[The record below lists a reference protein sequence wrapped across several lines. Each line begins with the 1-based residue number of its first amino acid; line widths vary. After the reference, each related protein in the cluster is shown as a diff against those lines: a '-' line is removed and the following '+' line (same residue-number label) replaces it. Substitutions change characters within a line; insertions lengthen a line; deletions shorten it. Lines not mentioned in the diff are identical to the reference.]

1 MPVQLPPFNNIVNLP
16 TAPQDLP
23 DDHDVRAAHE
33 YVKSTDIAWG
43 NSRLGDESHVAAAVA
58 YEHSVLAAYCGGAAA
73 PPWFADALREGLK
86 DIKQDIQ
93 GIQEDIDTIK
103 GDVRTLMNRTLRA
116 SCSQPRSAHNLQCGD
131 GTARNFETLPFR
143 DGKEPSAQDLPALD
157 TLNAI
162 LQLSPE
168 QSKLYYK
175 APRACLT
182 CTQSC
187 LSATPNLAFC
197 PYLVSKRL

>member
-86 DIKQDIQ
+86 DIKRDIQ

-103 GDVRTLMNRTLRA
+103 GDVRTLMNRTLK
-116 SCSQPRSAHNLQCGD
+116 SQLLAAKAHNLQCGD

-157 TLNAI
+157 TLNDI

-175 APRACLT
+175 GYKAGVVPAHAARI
-182 CTQSC
+182 
-187 LSATPNLAFC
+187 ATIRKIIGC
-197 PYLVSKRL
+197 SVV

>member
-33 YVKSTDIAWG
+33 YVKSTDIAWGKWSGLPGGVMTSTLVG

-103 GDVRTLMNRTLRA
+103 GDVRTLMNRTLK
-116 SCSQPRSAHNLQCGD
+116 SQLLAAKAHNLQCGD

-175 APRACLT
+175 G
-182 CTQSC
+182 
-187 LSATPNLAFC
+187 
-197 PYLVSKRL
+197 Y